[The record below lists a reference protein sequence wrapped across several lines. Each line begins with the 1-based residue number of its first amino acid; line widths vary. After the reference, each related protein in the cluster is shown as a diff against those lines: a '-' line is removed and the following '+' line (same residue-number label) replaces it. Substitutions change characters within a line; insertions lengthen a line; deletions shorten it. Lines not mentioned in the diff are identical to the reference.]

1 MTTLGYKT
9 IGTGKK
15 FILVLHELMGD
26 HTNFDPILPY
36 IDTTGFTYIFVD
48 HRGYGLSKNLI
59 GEYSCEE
66 AANDVKNLI
75 TKLKLTEVNLLA
87 HSMSTMIAQKV
98 ALIDDRI
105 KQLILITP
113 ISAAGIKMKPEAQKK
128 LIENMKKNEN
138 LIEQVVESAS
148 KRYNQIWKNY
158 RIKMAYEAST
168 LEARMG
174 YMTMYLTTDFINEV
188 KNINIPIKIMV
199 GHHDLP
205 AFHKNIIKK
214 QFESF
219 YNNFEIIECME
230 AGHYPMIE
238 CPVYFS
244 TEVEKFCKGQG
255 ED

>member
-1 MTTLGYKT
+1 MIILGYKT

-36 IDTTGFTYIFVD
+36 IDTTSFTYIFVD

-59 GEYSCEE
+59 GVYSCEE

-75 TKLKLTEVNLLA
+75 TKLNLTEVNLLA

-98 ALIDDRI
+98 ALIDNRI

-113 ISAAGIKMKPEAQKK
+113 ISAAGIKMKPLAQNE
-128 LIENMKKNEN
+128 LINAMKENKNK
-138 LIEQVVESAS
+138 IEEIVESAS
-148 KRYNQIWKNY
+148 KRYGKIWFEY
-158 RIKMAYEAST
+158 RVKMAYEAST
-168 LEARMG
+168 LEARVG
-174 YMTMYLTTDFINEV
+174 YMTMYLTTDFINQV
-188 KNINIPIKIMV
+188 KNIKIPIKIMT
-199 GHHDLP
+199 GKHDFP
-205 AFHKNIIKK
+205 VFNKINIKK
-214 QFESF
+214 LFEPY
-219 YNNFEIIECME
+219 YNDFEIIECQE

-244 TEVEKFCKGQG
+244 TEIENFCK
-255 ED
+255 

>member
-1 MTTLGYKT
+1 MTILGHK
-9 IGTGKK
+9 IVGSGKK
-15 FILVLHELMGD
+15 YILVLHELMGN

-36 IDTTGFTYIFVD
+36 IDTTNFTYIFVD
-48 HRGYGLSKNLI
+48 HRGYGLSKEIL

-75 TKLKLTEVNLLA
+75 TELNLTEVNLLA

-113 ISAAGIKMKPEAQKK
+113 ISAAGIKMELEAQAK
-128 LIENMKKNEN
+128 LIENMNKNEN

-148 KRYNQIWKNY
+148 KRYNQTWKNY
-158 RIKMAYEAST
+158 RIKMAYEASIV
-168 LEARMG
+168 EARVG
-174 YMTMYLTTDFINEV
+174 YMTMYLTSDFINKV
-188 KNINIPIKIMV
+188 KNITIPIKIMV

-205 AFHKNIIKK
+205 AFHKNNIKK
-214 QFESF
+214 LFEPY
-219 YNNFEIIECME
+219 YNHFEIIECME

-238 CPVYFS
+238 CPVYFA
-244 TEVEKFCKGQG
+244 TEIEKFC
-255 ED
+255 E